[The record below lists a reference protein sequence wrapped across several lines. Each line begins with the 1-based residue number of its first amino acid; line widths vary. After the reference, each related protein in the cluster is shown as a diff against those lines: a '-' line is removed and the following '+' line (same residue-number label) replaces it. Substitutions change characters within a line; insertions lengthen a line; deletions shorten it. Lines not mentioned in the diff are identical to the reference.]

1 MALNAKTD
9 PNYVPKRIN
18 GKFAPGWSGNPG
30 GSLEATRRSFNK
42 DFLLALA
49 ADFKKHGAAAIEKVR
64 EQQPAAY
71 MKICALLV
79 PREMKLEHSGGLK
92 AMTDE
97 QIEDAIA
104 AIKAWM
110 AAQKA
115 GEGAKV
121 IEGEAE
127 VVPSL
132 PAPAR
137 PTKASSSGRSD
148 STPPKVLEPV
158 GRHFGVPDGVLDVLV
173 PEVVLQ
179 GPRVVS
185 IVRELESTGMAKHV
199 WVDREWHVG
208 GFPDALDEAVETDG
222 AHWPAA
228 LGNEYVGVL
237 RVLAS

>member
-30 GSLEATRRSFNK
+30 GSLEATRRSFNR

-79 PREMKLEHSGGLK
+79 PREMKLEHAGGVK

-97 QIEDAIA
+97 RIEGAIA
-104 AIKAWM
+104 AIEAWM
-110 AAQKA
+110 AEQKA

-132 PAPAR
+132 PAPGT
-137 PTKASSSGRSD
+137 PT
-148 STPPKVLEPV
+148 T
-158 GRHFGVPDGVLDVLV
+158 
-173 PEVVLQ
+173 
-179 GPRVVS
+179 
-185 IVRELESTGMAKHV
+185 
-199 WVDREWHVG
+199 
-208 GFPDALDEAVETDG
+208 
-222 AHWPAA
+222 
-228 LGNEYVGVL
+228 GNERSACSQTAATY
-237 RVLAS
+237 RKRQE

>member
-9 PNYVPKRIN
+9 PTYSPKRIN

-79 PREMKLEHSGGLK
+79 PREMKVERSGGVK
-92 AMTDE
+92 AMTEE
-97 QIEDAIA
+97 QIVDAIA
-104 AIKAWM
+104 AIEGFLARRS
-110 AAQKA
+110 
-115 GEGAKV
+115 GETAKV

-137 PTKASSSGRSD
+137 PTKAS
-148 STPPKVLEPV
+148 
-158 GRHFGVPDGVLDVLV
+158 
-173 PEVVLQ
+173 
-179 GPRVVS
+179 
-185 IVRELESTGMAKHV
+185 
-199 WVDREWHVG
+199 
-208 GFPDALDEAVETDG
+208 
-222 AHWPAA
+222 
-228 LGNEYVGVL
+228 
-237 RVLAS
+237 

>member
-1 MALNAKTD
+1 MALNAKTA

-64 EQQPAAY
+64 KTQPAAY

-79 PREMKLEHSGGLK
+79 PREMKLESGGVKDL
-92 AMTDE
+92 TDE
-97 QIEDAIA
+97 ELEQAIA
-104 AIKAWM
+104 AIKAM
-110 AAQKA
+110 LAAQA
-115 GEGAKV
+115 GEAAKV

-137 PTKASSSGRSD
+137 PTKAS
-148 STPPKVLEPV
+148 
-158 GRHFGVPDGVLDVLV
+158 
-173 PEVVLQ
+173 
-179 GPRVVS
+179 
-185 IVRELESTGMAKHV
+185 
-199 WVDREWHVG
+199 
-208 GFPDALDEAVETDG
+208 
-222 AHWPAA
+222 
-228 LGNEYVGVL
+228 
-237 RVLAS
+237 